1 MLIKGKSAS
10 IEAARSQTW
19 VENESF
25 PIFIPDFFAV
35 TAKKSGNEGEIPV
48 FLPTLGS

>member
-35 TAKKSGNEGEIPV
+35 TAKKSGREEDTFLV
-48 FLPTLGS
+48 LPTFDP